1 VQVVDREA
9 DRPLREGPQA
19 VGARDK
25 FEAAG
30 SKIRGCGWAR
40 RAEFLARELAP
51 QVLARRRAMTT
62 RLSPLSLTTSLLLL
76 ACGTPDVPPPGE
88 LVGSSKERIT
98 SAAPAADLE
107 AAVKGNTDFAL
118 DLYRVLTAGKQDN
131 LFISPQSITLA
142 LSMTYAGAAGT
153 TATAFESTLH
163 QGLSAAR
170 YHRAMNDL
178 DRQLT
183 SRGQGVK
190 AADGQPF
197 RLNIANQLFAEKRF
211 TFELPFLDTL
221 AQEYGANVR
230 LMDFLTQPEPSRLQ
244 INDWVAKKTED
255 RIKDLLPERTI
266 TRDTRAVLVNAMYFN
281 AAWKTQFDPERSRDV
296 TFHAID
302 GTSPLTPMMTHS
314 ELPARAATVNGV
326 EVVSLPYD
334 GDDLSMLILM
344 PPPGTFTSFE
354 QGLTAQDIDGYVAAL
369 MSETLE
375 LTMPKFELRTSASLN
390 EPLSTL
396 GLGIAFSD
404 DADFSAMSKD
414 AKLAITDVVHQSF
427 VKVNESGTEAAA
439 ATGVVVGLTSIPLTR
454 PVTIDRPFIFAI
466 RDEPT
471 GAIVF
476 LGRYV
481 KP

>member
-1 VQVVDREA
+1 M
-9 DRPLREGPQA
+9 LY
-19 VGARDK
+19 
-25 FEAAG
+25 
-30 SKIRGCGWAR
+30 R
-40 RAEFLARELAP
+40 RH
-51 QVLARRRAMTT
+51 AMTA
-62 RLSPLSLTTSLLLL
+62 RLAQLSLTTSLLLL
-76 ACGTPDVPPPGE
+76 ACGTPDVAPPGE

-98 SAAPAADLE
+98 SAAPPADLE

-118 DLYRVLTAGKQDN
+118 DLFRVLTAGKQDN
-131 LFISPQSITLA
+131 LFISTYSITLA

-163 QGLSAAR
+163 QGLPAAR

-183 SRGQGVK
+183 SRGQGAK

-211 TFELPFLDTL
+211 TFEVPFLDTL
-221 AQEYGANVR
+221 AQEYGASMR
-230 LMDFLTQPEPSRLQ
+230 LMDFVTQPEPSRVQ
-244 INDWVAKKTED
+244 INDWVAKKTEN
-255 RIKDLLPERTI
+255 RIQNLLREGLI
-266 TRDTRAVLVNAMYFN
+266 TRDTRAVLVNAIYFN
-281 AAWKTQFDPERSRDV
+281 AAWKTRFERSRDV
-296 TFHAID
+296 TFHALD
-302 GTSPLTPMMTHS
+302 GTSPVMPMMTQS
-314 ELPARAATVNGV
+314 EMPARAATVNGV

-334 GDDLSMLILM
+334 GDELSMLILM
-344 PPPGTFTSFE
+344 PPPGSFTSFE
-354 QGLTAQDIDGYVAAL
+354 QGLTAQGIDGYVAAL
-369 MSETLE
+369 KSETLE

-466 RDEPT
+466 RDDAT